1 MCVASPPKLAPSY
14 FNIVVFLVGLFP
26 DYYYYL
32 YLYFFFIFYF
42 LVCVAL
48 GHQIVFVYQLNIRGC
63 LFAVDE
69 FAGHC

>member
-1 MCVASPPKLAPSY
+1 VASPPKLVPSY

-26 DYYYYL
+26 D
-32 YLYFFFIFYF
+32 F
-42 LVCVAL
+42 VCLLEMAV

-63 LFAVDE
+63 LFSVDE